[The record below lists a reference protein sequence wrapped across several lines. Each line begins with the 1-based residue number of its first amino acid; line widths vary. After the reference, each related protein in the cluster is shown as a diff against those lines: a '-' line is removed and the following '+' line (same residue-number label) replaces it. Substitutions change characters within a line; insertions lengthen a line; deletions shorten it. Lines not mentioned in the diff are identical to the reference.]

1 MVPVFS
7 HAQEIRWYDVFFIET
22 SIHQYFAPE
31 ILDKL
36 VKPQTGFRGALGYE
50 YRRFRAAV
58 ESGYTT
64 VDGTNPLVLDVS
76 LVPLVFKFGYALPI
90 RGDFGL
96 QADVGMG
103 WMFSRTTHYDNALN
117 MLMDNKKK
125 SQTSSSLMS
134 AKLYATYALPWKFLK
149 IYAGGGMDILFETG
163 GPIPLPLIEA
173 GVSFKP
179 LMLIRRRTA
188 QKETVI
194 VLDEIVITPEETVV
208 EPEEIDIELEEV
220 VDEPEEMVAEPE
232 EEDRV
237 VLFENAVYFEADSA
251 RMIERF
257 RPILNEAG
265 RLLRSDP
272 DLRITLRAYAAPF
285 GTVEGQV
292 AVSAARA
299 WFCVEYFMRQYGIA
313 EERMKIEF
321 YGAEKPPESADDTWE
336 SYRCVELIIE

>member
-1 MVPVFS
+1 
-7 HAQEIRWYDVFFIET
+7 
-22 SIHQYFAPE
+22 
-31 ILDKL
+31 
-36 VKPQTGFRGALGYE
+36 LGYE

-117 MLMDNKKK
+117 MLMDNKKN

-179 LMLIRRRTA
+179 LMLIRRRTP

-194 VLDEIVITPEETVV
+194 VLDEIVIV
-208 EPEEIDIELEEV
+208 
-220 VDEPEEMVAEPE
+220 PE

-251 RMIERF
+251 RMIERY
-257 RPILNEAG
+257 RTVLNEAG

-313 EERMKIEF
+313 EARMKIEF
-321 YGAEKPPESADDTWE
+321 YGAEKMPESADDTWE
-336 SYRCVELIIE
+336 SFRCVELIIE

>member
-1 MVPVFS
+1 MVPVVS
-7 HAQEIRWYDVFFIET
+7 HAQEVRWYDDFFIET
-22 SIHQYFAPE
+22 AIHQYFAPE

-36 VKPQTGFRGALGYE
+36 VKPKTGFRGALGYE
-50 YRRFRAAV
+50 YHRFRAAV

-76 LVPLVFKFGYALPI
+76 LVPLVFKFGYGVPI
-90 RGDFGL
+90 WRDVGL

-103 WMFSRTTHYDNALN
+103 WMFSRTTHYDSALN
-117 MLMDNKKK
+117 MLLDNKKN

-149 IYAGGGMDILFETG
+149 VYAGGGMDVLFETG
-163 GPIPLPLIEA
+163 GPIPLPLLEA

-179 LMLIRRRTA
+179 FMLIPRQTA
-188 QKETVI
+188 QGGKTPEEIIV
-194 VLDEIVITPEETVV
+194 VLDEIVIEPEEDEV
-208 EPEEIDIELEEV
+208 EPEEI
-220 VDEPEEMVAEPE
+220 VDEEEMVI
-232 EEDRV
+232 EDDRI
-237 VLFENAVYFEADSA
+237 VLFSNTVYFEADSV
-251 RMIERF
+251 RMIERY
-257 RPILNEAG
+257 RAILNEAG
-265 RLLRSDP
+265 RMLRADP

-321 YGAEKPPESADDTWE
+321 YGAEKMPESADETWE